1 MKTRVKYETADRYED
16 IRLYITECIEAMFK
30 IYTRS
35 GQCRAAS
42 LTKSSSHTYDLF
54 LSKIKEL
61 GIKDKQL
68 SLLLHKQ

>member
-42 LTKSSSHTYDLF
+42 LTLC
-54 LSKIKEL
+54 
-61 GIKDKQL
+61 
-68 SLLLHKQ
+68 